1 MTNFDDDFETDAI
14 EKCSRALYRLDNNA
28 KIRVV
33 RYLLDKF
40 GLIAQPENQSKEIIH
55 QNIQYQQN
63 NVVLAEQNP
72 SQNIHNQSNNL
83 INSSSYIA
91 LKDVL
96 IKNLTKSEPELLA
109 IICFYN
115 SKYGVDTFTR
125 QSINDAYRDNNI
137 ATEQRRKNLSGNLN
151 SLIRKSLVQTITDE
165 DLSITPEGIEYANN
179 ILSGNSL
186 TKKRKTPIKKSKS
199 SKIIEVETG
208 DNE

>member
-1 MTNFDDDFETDAI
+1 MGNFDDDFETDAI
-14 EKCSRALYRLDNNA
+14 EKCSRALYKLDNNA

-40 GLIAQPENQSKEIIH
+40 GLIAQPENQSKEII

-72 SQNIHNQSNNL
+72 MQNQSNNL
-83 INSSSYIA
+83 LNSSTYIA

-96 IKNLTKSEPELLA
+96 IKNLTKSEPELLVV
-109 IICFYN
+109 ICFYN

-165 DLSITPEGIEYANN
+165 DLSITPEGIEYANT

-186 TKKRKTPIKKSKS
+186 TKKRKTPIKKSRS
-199 SKIIEVETG
+199 TKIIDIETG